1 MRRNRKVGSMTIK
14 EQAYKAL
21 VRPTLE
27 FASPV
32 WDPYTVK
39 NINKL
44 EAGQRRVARWEV
56 NRHRQTFSV

>member
-1 MRRNRKVGSMTIK
+1 MTIK

-32 WDPYTVK
+32 WDLYTVK

>member
-1 MRRNRKVGSMTIK
+1 MGAMTIK
-14 EQAYKAL
+14 EQAHKAL

-44 EAGQRRVARWEV
+44 EAVQKRVARWVV

>member
-1 MRRNRKVGSMTIK
+1 MDSMTIK

-32 WDPYTVK
+32 WDLYTVK

-44 EAGQRRVARWEV
+44 EAVQRSGLTVGWSTAIDRPLA
-56 NRHRQTFSV
+56 

>member
-1 MRRNRKVGSMTIK
+1 MTIK

-32 WDPYTVK
+32 WDLYTVK

-44 EAGQRRVARWEV
+44 EAVQRRVDRCVVA
-56 NRHRQTFSV
+56 